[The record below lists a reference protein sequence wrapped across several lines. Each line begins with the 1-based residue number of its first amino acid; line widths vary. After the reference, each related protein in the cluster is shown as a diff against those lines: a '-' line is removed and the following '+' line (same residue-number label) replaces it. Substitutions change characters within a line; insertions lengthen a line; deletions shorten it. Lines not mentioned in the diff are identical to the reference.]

1 MPDLF
6 DNPIGLDGFDFVEFA
21 APDPNVLVAVF
32 ESLGFQAVA
41 HHRSKQVTLYR
52 QGGIN
57 LVVNEE
63 PGSQAR

>member
-21 APDPNVLVAVF
+21 APDPKALVAVL

-41 HHRSKQVTLYR
+41 HHRSKAVTLYR
-52 QGGIN
+52 QGAI
-57 LVVNEE
+57 
-63 PGSQAR
+63 SIWW